1 MTAKP
6 IAVVY
11 LPDNLDVGGMKPG
24 WDICTELMGQFK
36 KDMPDYYWLVLFDCS
51 VERIELKV
59 FYEKDFSPTTYEELK
74 SLITNA
80 IEQTKNK
87 KP

>member
-11 LPDNLDVGGMKPG
+11 LPMDLGSGKNTTWGDCHVLRD
-24 WDICTELMGQFK
+24 QFEK
-36 KDMPDYYWLVLFDCS
+36 EKPDYYWLVLLDPEAIK
-51 VERIELKV
+51 VEIKV
-59 FYEKDFSPTTYEELK
+59 FYEKDFTPIQYEELK

-80 IEQTKNK
+80 IKQTKTDK
-87 KP
+87 L